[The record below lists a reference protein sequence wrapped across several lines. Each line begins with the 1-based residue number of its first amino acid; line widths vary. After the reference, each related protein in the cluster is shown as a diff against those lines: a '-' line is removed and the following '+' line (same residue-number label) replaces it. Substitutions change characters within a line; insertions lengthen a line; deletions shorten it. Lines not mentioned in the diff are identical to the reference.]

1 MTHTPFA
8 RRRRKVSVLRQ
19 QVQQLEPILTTM
31 NTLLR
36 ILFCIALLITGGL
49 AALQYLALVPP
60 GMIPQDWIIKAGIAA
75 TLLGGLKEGIV
86 AIGDILDDGVRNGS
100 FKPGASHLTRM
111 LTMLLFVGMVSFMLA
126 SCVNDRFLGLDSQG
140 WQKVMMNG
148 GKQLGKE
155 APGVFF
161 QAYTQEAARPKTSAK
176 QPVPVQPDAPLLLPS
191 VQTTDAP
198 EGERAGGW
206 LGPLINIFN

>member
-1 MTHTPFA
+1 MKHQLA
-8 RRRRKVSVLRQ
+8 HQ
-19 QVQQLEPILTTM
+19 HQLELRRTMKTLFRILTC
-31 NTLLR
+31 L
-36 ILFCIALLITGGL
+36 ALLITGAL
-49 AALQYLALVPP
+49 ASLQYLTVLPP
-60 GMIPQDWIIKAGIAA
+60 GTIPQDWIIKGAIAA
-75 TLLGGLKEGIV
+75 VLLKGILEGITIV
-86 AIGDILDDGVRNGS
+86 GDIADDGVRNGS